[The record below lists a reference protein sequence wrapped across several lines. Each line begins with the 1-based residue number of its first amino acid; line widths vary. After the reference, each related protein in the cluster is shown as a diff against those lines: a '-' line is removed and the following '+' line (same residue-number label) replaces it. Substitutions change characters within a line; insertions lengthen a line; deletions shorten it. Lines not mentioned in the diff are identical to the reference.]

1 MATIADTRGT
11 AVGDPPH
18 PSRRRRYVFVA
29 LGLLVLA
36 GALAAIKGAEIAT
49 ILGAAKRG
57 KAAGPPPE
65 TVSAVRAETQTWGE
79 TLESVGSI
87 ASARGVNISNDAPGI
102 VSKITFESGATVREG
117 QVLVELDTSVERAQ
131 LASARARRKLAD
143 SNARRTRSLLASGSV
158 APAEGETE
166 ESQLAS
172 AKADEAALE
181 AQIDRKIVRAPFAGH
196 LGIRLVNVGQ
206 YLAPGTPITVLES
219 EQSNFVDFTLPQ
231 QDMSRVAVGMPVHL
245 SLGLG
250 NAPHDAGASGGADA
264 TVFAVEPAI
273 DPTSRNIRVRANV
286 PPNAGLRPG
295 MFVNVSVELPSKETV
310 VAVPSMAVVHA
321 SYGDSVFVVEDERT
335 PAGAPA
341 KGEGGKPSKVVR
353 QQFVRLGRTRGD
365 FVALTDGVKPGDE
378 IVTAGAFKLRK
389 GARVTLS
396 DAVKLRPELSPHPAN
411 R

>member
-1 MATIADTRGT
+1 
-11 AVGDPPH
+11 
-18 PSRRRRYVFVA
+18 
-29 LGLLVLA
+29 LA

-65 TVSAVRAETQTWGE
+65 TVSAVRAETQTWSE

-102 VSKITFESGATVREG
+102 VSKIAFESGATVREG

-172 AKADEAALE
+172 AKADESALE
-181 AQIDRKIVRAPFAGH
+181 AQIDRKIVRAPFAGR

-245 SLGLG
+245 SLDPGLG
-250 NAPHDAGASGGADA
+250 NAPHDAGASAGADA
-264 TVFAVEPAI
+264 AVFAVEPAI

-286 PPNAGLRPG
+286 PTNAGLRPG

-310 VAVPSMAVVHA
+310 VAIPSTAVVHA
-321 SYGDSVFVVEDERT
+321 SYGDSVFVVEDERS
-335 PAGAPA
+335 
-341 KGEGGKPSKVVR
+341 PSPRRKR
-353 QQFVRLGRTRGD
+353 ARPPSTGSPR
-365 FVALTDGVKPGDE
+365 PSPS
-378 IVTAGAFKLRK
+378 TA
-389 GARVTLS
+389 AR
-396 DAVKLRPELSPHPAN
+396 RI